1 VIAHDVAV
9 LMVEDEPALKA
20 YDDSLIAE
28 YVKVYGEQWL
38 EWRCKN
44 IADGAWGGTY
54 RVDVHRLFVKC

>member
-1 VIAHDVAV
+1 
-9 LMVEDEPALKA
+9 MVEDEPALKA